1 VLEVPASL
9 STNAGV
15 SFVGGLFPTD
25 FFKVVTLTDDTD
37 PKNSRDMTYM
47 DYREFRRD
55 ISNRALP
62 GKPEI
67 YTVNAPKL
75 VSVWP
80 VPTTTINWSLVY
92 EKEPAELIGDT
103 ATPTELATRF
113 HWVIVFR
120 AAAIALMAENE
131 EERAE
136 TAMQEY
142 ATGMDRIVNAYS
154 KRQTGRFT
162 TVLDS
167 QGYGDE

>member
-1 VLEVPASL
+1 
-9 STNAGV
+9 
-15 SFVGGLFPTD
+15 
-25 FFKVVTLTDDTD
+25 
-37 PKNSRDMTYM
+37 
-47 DYREFRRD
+47 
-55 ISNRALP
+55 
-62 GKPEI
+62 
-67 YTVNAPKL
+67 
-75 VSVWP
+75 
-80 VPTTTINWSLVY
+80 VY